1 MYLNAH
7 LNTNSFKPLSVGSQP
22 ILHKSSRSNQPLAS
36 NKSALLVESD
46 SQLLELH
53 QKTIEELYF
62 QVSIAK
68 DDRIATNFLAQNA
81 YDLIIIHDSLPV
93 INALLLM
100 KIIQNCPQLFRNK
113 NSTICLSCP
122 KESLTN
128 EFKTI
133 FYRHGFKDIIE
144 SPISKPQLI
153 DIVNRHI
160 NDISQIDSI

>member
-7 LNTNSFKPLSVGSQP
+7 LNINNFKPLSVGSQP
-22 ILHKSSRSNQPLAS
+22 ISHKSSRSNQPLVS

-68 DDRIATNFLAQNA
+68 DDRIATNLLAQNA

-100 KIIQNCPQLFRNK
+100 KIIQYSQQSTRNK
-113 NSTICLSCP
+113 QAIICLSSS
-122 KESLTN
+122 KNMLVEEYKLV
-128 EFKTI
+128 FMA
-133 FYRHGFKDIIE
+133 HGFKFFLE
-144 SPISKPQLI
+144 SPIKKLQLLELI
-153 DIVNRHI
+153 I
-160 NDISQIDSI
+160 